1 MRKSVR
7 SVAIELHKNREQI
20 LAWRATLTEKQRG
33 RLIHPLSNVRRW
45 RAATTSH
52 RIAADDAF
60 QTATTAWRRFLAAA
74 ETLPAKQALP
84 LWQEIHEK
92 AESRIY
98 TRPILD
104 PLSLRT

>member
-1 MRKSVR
+1 MASHTDGEAKRALNPSSVKCAALAGR
-7 SVAIELHKNREQI
+7 YDVAQ
-20 LAWRATLTEKQRG
+20 
-33 RLIHPLSNVRRW
+33 
-45 RAATTSH
+45 
-52 RIAADDAF
+52 IAADDAF